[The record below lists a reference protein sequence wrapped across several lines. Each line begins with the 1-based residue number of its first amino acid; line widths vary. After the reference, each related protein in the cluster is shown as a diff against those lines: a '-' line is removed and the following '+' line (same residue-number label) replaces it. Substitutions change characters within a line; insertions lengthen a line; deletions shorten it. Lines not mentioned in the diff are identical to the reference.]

1 MTCDTDGTRCHLK
14 RRRDVGRFLL
24 CIEREDE
31 QRPIARRQRI
41 QTILNAR
48 LIEHWL
54 PRRDGDRA
62 IRERL
67 GQSLAPVMGAAQ
79 IRRDRPARAQDER
92 SNRLHVADPTA
103 AQPLDQDDENLLDKV
118 LRSGC
123 VTQVPE
129 AIEPDPRCETP
140 IKLRLLFLR
149 GPWRGGRN
157 CVGEHCIGGGG

>member
-1 MTCDTDGTRCHLK
+1 
-14 RRRDVGRFLL
+14 
-24 CIEREDE
+24 
-31 QRPIARRQRI
+31 
-41 QTILNAR
+41 
-48 LIEHWL
+48 
-54 PRRDGDRA
+54 
-62 IRERL
+62 
-67 GQSLAPVMGAAQ
+67 MGAAQ

-149 GPWRGGRN
+149 GLVVQGDEKVASFSGTIRKSNPK
-157 CVGEHCIGGGG
+157 